1 MLLKNSFSK
10 KKWMTSFLSIGFS
23 FVFVYIIPWD
33 NLKEFND
40 VENYI
45 NRIVYLV
52 GGGIESEYSGISII
66 SSEFLWKYILL
77 YLSSLD
83 FFDHNYRAVL
93 QFISFMSLFIYTRFS
108 LKRIHFIIFLLL
120 VFNPLFMHLIIEQ
133 VRIALAFSLLLVIYE
148 YRDIKWIYILIAA
161 CILIHTASLLL
172 VFIYI
177 LLEVV
182 IRLLNKNKV
191 YIYALIA
198 SFILAIFLKF
208 GVDAVLG
215 FLGDRRANASVRTSS
230 LLFSVFWL
238 YNALMLVLYC
248 KKNNADL
255 IRIASYSIFMMGLF
269 FSSSIMGS
277 YGQRYVAI
285 SFPLIIISISG
296 IKNYHVKYASVFL
309 FVLYNLLSW
318 FYWFKLFNYL

>member
-40 VENYI
+40 IENYI
-45 NRIVYLV
+45 KRIVYLV
-52 GGGIESEYSGISII
+52 DGGAEYEYKGISVI
-66 SSEFLWKYILL
+66 SSEYLWKYILI
-77 YLSSLD
+77 YLSSID
-83 FFDHNYRAVL
+83 FFDNNYRAIL
-93 QFISFMSLFIYTRFS
+93 QIISFASLFIYTQFA
-108 LKRIHFIIFLLL
+108 LKRIRFIFFLLL

-133 VRIALAFSLLLVIYE
+133 IRIALAFSLLLVIYE
-148 YRDIKWIYILIAA
+148 YRNIKWIYILLPA

-172 VFIYI
+172 VFIYV
-177 LLEVV
+177 LLEVF

-191 YIYALIA
+191 YVYALIA
-198 SFILAIFLKF
+198 SFMLAIFLKF

-230 LLFSVFWL
+230 LLFSFFWL
-238 YNALMLVLYC
+238 FNGLVLTLYC
-248 KKNNADL
+248 KRNHVDL

-269 FSSSIMGS
+269 FSSSLLGS

-285 SFPLIIISISG
+285 SFPLIIISIRG
-296 IKNYHVKYASVFL
+296 IKNYHVKFISVFL
-309 FVLYNLLSW
+309 FIIYNLLSW